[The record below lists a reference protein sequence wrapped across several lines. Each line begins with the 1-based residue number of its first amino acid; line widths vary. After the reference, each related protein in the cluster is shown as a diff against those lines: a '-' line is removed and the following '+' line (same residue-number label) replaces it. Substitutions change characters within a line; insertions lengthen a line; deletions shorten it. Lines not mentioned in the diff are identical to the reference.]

1 MELIFRRQHGGEMD
15 RPPTQ
20 RDQFNND
27 DVELVDAL
35 VREALQNSLDAK
47 SGPDPVMVRFSLH
60 DPSTDETAALVKFFD
75 LPRLRE
81 HLKLCNMEPE
91 GIDYEKP
98 RLLVIED
105 FGTGGLTG
113 LWDAWDDKPFCDFW
127 RRMGRSHKGGK
138 SLGRWGLGKLVFSS
152 ASRAN
157 VFIGLTTVASDPA
170 RTCLMGQAVLT
181 THTAANGTRYDSHGF
196 FAKRGEDDFQLPIT
210 DATEIAEFRSATN
223 ITRDGQPGL
232 SIVVPYVRDTVTTK
246 RLVQGVLNNYFFPIL
261 LGRLEVTVGDVRIN
275 AETFASLAKQHGG
288 DRFADGQL
296 ATFIGNMRAVRQAE
310 VVPTFLP
317 KNWLDV
323 GVENA
328 LGDALKPL
336 KDQLQNGA
344 CVCLR
349 APVLLKRKTGQEIT
363 THIDLFVQRA
373 AVGMA
378 LFVRDTIVLPAEAK
392 YFRGRQVFAALV
404 ADEKEVSAFL
414 GDAENPAHTSWSATA
429 DLVEKNWRNPSAR
442 LREIRNALQRAH
454 DALVVSME
462 ITDPNALIDI
472 FSAPAEAGSRGRRP
486 KGPIVRKPKIDPKPP
501 TPRAYRIVR
510 LSGGFALRADKGL
523 SQDKLP
529 FVIRVR
535 AAYDVLRGN
544 PFSKHDPLDFDFE
557 NDELKIGAQGA
568 VVTAQASNVLL
579 VKVTALQFDVEVR
592 GFDQKRDLII
602 DPTRVQ

>member
-35 VREALQNSLDAK
+35 VREALQNSLDAR
-47 SGPDPVMVRFSLH
+47 SGTDLVKVWFSLH
-60 DPSTDETAALVKFFD
+60 DPSDAEAAAFVRHLD
-75 LPRLRE
+75 LPRLRD
-81 HLKLCNMEPE
+81 HLQLCNMAPD
-91 GIDYEKP
+91 GLDYEKP

-127 RRMGRSHKGGK
+127 RCMGRSHKGGK

-157 VFIGLTTVASDPA
+157 VFFGLTTVAGDPP

-181 THTAANGTRYDSHGF
+181 THTSPDGTRYDSHGF
-196 FAKRGEDDFQLPIT
+196 FAKRGDDDFQLPIT
-210 DATEIAEFRSATN
+210 DSTEIADFRSATRL
-223 ITRDGQPGL
+223 TRDGQAGL

-246 RLVQGVLNNYFFPIL
+246 RLVQGILNNYFFPIL
-261 LGRLEVTVGDVRIN
+261 LGRLEVTVGDVTIN

-288 DRFADGQL
+288 ERFADGLL
-296 ATFIGNMRAVRQAE
+296 ATFIGNMRAVRQGE
-310 VVPTFLP
+310 VVPTSLP
-317 KNWLDV
+317 KSWLDV
-323 GVENA
+323 GVEHA

-336 KDQLQNGA
+336 KDQLQGGA
-344 CVCLR
+344 CICLR
-349 APVLLKRKTGQEIT
+349 APVLLKRKNGQEIT
-363 THIDLFVQRA
+363 THVDLFVQRA
-373 AVGMA
+373 ADGMA

-404 ADEKEVSAFL
+404 ADEKEISSFL

-429 DLVEKNWRNPSAR
+429 DHVEKNWRNPSAR
-442 LREIRNALQRAH
+442 LREIRTALQRAH

-472 FSAPAEAGSRGRRP
+472 FSAPAEGGSRGRRP
-486 KGPIVRKPKIDPKPP
+486 KGPIVRKPTIDPKPP
-501 TPRAYRIVR
+501 TPRAYRLVR
-510 LSGGFALRADKGL
+510 LSGGFALRADKGI

-544 PFSKHDPLDFDFE
+544 PFSKHDALDFDFE
-557 NDELKIGAQGA
+557 DDELKVNAEGA
-568 VVTAQASNVLL
+568 VVTAQGPNVLL
-579 VKVTALQFDVEVR
+579 VKVTTLQFDVEVR

-602 DPTRVQ
+602 DPARVQ

>member
-35 VREALQNSLDAK
+35 VREALQNSLDAR
-47 SGPDPVMVRFSLH
+47 SGTDPVKVRFSLH
-60 DPSTDETAALVKFFD
+60 EPSAAEAAALVKFLD
-75 LPRLRE
+75 LPRLRQ
-81 HLKLCNMEPE
+81 HLQLCNMAPD
-91 GIDYEKP
+91 GLDYEKP
-98 RLLVIED
+98 RVLVIED
-105 FGTGGLTG
+105 FGTSGLLG
-113 LWDAWDDKPFCDFW
+113 SWDAWDEKPFCDFW
-127 RRMGRSHKGGK
+127 RCMGRSHKGGK
-138 SLGRWGLGKLVFSS
+138 TLGRWGLGKLVFSS

-157 VFIGLTTVASDPA
+157 VFYGLTTVTGDAA

-181 THTAANGTRYDSHGF
+181 THTTTDGTRYDSHGF
-196 FAKRGEDDFQLPIT
+196 FAERGEDDLQLPIT
-210 DATEIAEFRSATN
+210 NAAEIAAFQSATKV
-223 ITRDGQPGL
+223 TRNGQAGL

-261 LGRLEVTVGDVRIN
+261 LCRLEVTVGDVTIN

-296 ATFIGNMRAVRQAE
+296 ATFIGNMRAVRQGE
-310 VVPTFLP
+310 VVPTSLP
-317 KNWLDV
+317 KNWIDV

-328 LGDALKPL
+328 LGGALKPL
-336 KDQLQNGA
+336 RDQLQNGA
-344 CVCLR
+344 CLCLR
-349 APVLLKRKTGQEIT
+349 APILLKRKTGQEIT
-363 THIDLFVQRA
+363 THVDLFVQRA
-373 AVGMA
+373 AEGMS

-392 YFRGRQVFAALV
+392 YFRGKQVFAALV
-404 ADEKEVSAFL
+404 ADEKEVSSFL
-414 GDAENPAHTSWSATA
+414 GDAENPAHTSWSASA
-429 DLVEKNWRNPSAR
+429 DLVEKNWRNPTAR
-442 LREIRNALQRAH
+442 LREIRNALQRAY

-472 FSAPAEAGSRGRRP
+472 FSAPAEAGARGRRP
-486 KGPIVRKPKIDPKPP
+486 KGPIVRKPVIDPKPP
-501 TPRAYRIVR
+501 TPRAYRLVR
-510 LSGGFALRADKGL
+510 LLGGFALRADKGL
-523 SQDKLP
+523 SPEKLP

-544 PFSKHDPLDFDFE
+544 PFSKHDALDFDFE
-557 NDELKIGAQGA
+557 NDELKVSAEGA
-568 VVTAQASNVLL
+568 VVTAQGSNVLL

-602 DPTRVQ
+602 DPARVQ

>member
-1 MELIFRRQHGGEMD
+1 MD

-35 VREALQNSLDAK
+35 VREALQNSLDAR
-47 SGPDPVMVRFSLH
+47 SGPDSVKVRFALH
-60 DPSTDETAALVKFFD
+60 DPSAAEAAALVKFLD

-81 HLKLCNMEPE
+81 HLQLCNMVPD
-91 GIDYEKP
+91 GLDYEKP

-113 LWDAWDDKPFCDFW
+113 LWDAWDEMPFCDFW

-152 ASRAN
+152 ASRVN
-157 VFIGLTTVASDPA
+157 VFFGLTTVAGTPM

-181 THTAANGTRYDSHGF
+181 THTALDGTRYDSHGF
-196 FAKRGEDDFQLPIT
+196 FAERGEDDFQLPIT
-210 DATEIAEFRSATN
+210 DAAEIAEFQSATKV
-223 ITRDGQPGL
+223 TRDGQAGL

-246 RLVQGVLNNYFFPIL
+246 RLVQGILNNYFFPIL
-261 LGRLEVTVGDVRIN
+261 LGRLEVMVGEVRIN

-296 ATFIGNMRAVRQAE
+296 AAFISNMRAVRQGE
-310 VVPTFLP
+310 VVPTSLP
-317 KNWLDV
+317 KNWIDV

-344 CVCLR
+344 CVCVR
-349 APVLLKRKTGQEIT
+349 APVLLKRKSGQEIT
-363 THIDLFVQRA
+363 THVDLFVQRA
-373 AVGMA
+373 ADGMA

-404 ADEKEVSAFL
+404 ADEREVSSFL

-429 DLVEKNWRNPSAR
+429 DLVEKNWRNPSNR
-442 LREIRNALQRAH
+442 LREIRNALQRVH

-462 ITDPNALIDI
+462 TTDPNALIDI

-486 KGPIVRKPKIDPKPP
+486 KGPIVRKPIINPKPQ
-501 TPRAYRIVR
+501 TPRTYRIVR
-510 LSGGFALRADKGL
+510 LAGGFALRADKGL
-523 SQDKLP
+523 SQDNLP
-529 FVIRVR
+529 LVIRVR

-544 PFSKHDPLDFDFE
+544 PFSKHDALDFSFE
-557 NDELKIGAQGA
+557 NDELKVSAKGALVTTQG
-568 VVTAQASNVLL
+568 SNVLL
-579 VKVTALQFDVEVR
+579 VKVTALEFDVEVR

-602 DPTRVQ
+602 DPARVQ